1 MTDERLREL
10 YESAVGARA
19 SGARSSC
26 PDPERLLALA
36 RREGSEDERLR
47 TLDHAMSCGDCM
59 RELALMRA
67 IEQAGAGGSGSRAA
81 APRTTSVSWRRAVPL
96 ALAASVVLAV
106 GISLRQRT
114 TAVRSDDVER
124 GGGPASLVVHG
135 ASDLTVRQGDTLAVA
150 WRPIPGASRYL
161 VEILDD
167 AGRAVVTQPS
177 SDTLL
182 VLRDLAALTAGRE
195 YRWWVRTD
203 DTGAG
208 QARSA
213 LGRLRIATP

>member
-10 YESAVGARA
+10 YESAVDART
-19 SGARSSC
+19 SGTRAEC

-47 TLDHAMSCGDCM
+47 TLDHAMSCGECM
-59 RELALMRA
+59 RELALLRA
-67 IEQAGAGGSGSRAA
+67 IEQAGAGGLGSRAT
-81 APRTTSVSWRRAVPL
+81 APRAASFSWRRAVPL

-114 TAVRSDDVER
+114 TDVRSDDVER

-135 ASDLTVRQGDTLAVA
+135 ASDLTVRQGDTLTFA

-161 VEILDD
+161 VEVLDD
-167 AGRAVVTQPS
+167 AGRAVMTQPS

-182 VLRDLAALTAGRE
+182 VLRDLAALTPGRE

-203 DTGAG
+203 DAGAG

-213 LGRLRIATP
+213 LGRLRIAAP